1 MEFLGTKYCQLLFCL
16 ALLAFIGLSCTLKA
30 KYHKISLKYVQFP
43 VFDRSHFFLKKKERS
58 GQLKY
63 IQRKEVERNFGKN
76 DGFPTFSNPQS
87 LLKIHYLYIKCIV
100 EMEYESENSY
110 YLYSFCG

>member
-1 MEFLGTKYCQLLFCL
+1 MFSSLFLREPFC
-16 ALLAFIGLSCTLKA
+16 CEE
-30 KYHKISLKYVQFP
+30 
-43 VFDRSHFFLKKKERS
+43 KKERS

-63 IQRKEVERNFGKN
+63 IQRKKVERIYGKS

-100 EMEYESENSY
+100 KMEYESESSY
-110 YLYSFCG
+110 ACNHFVAKLLAPLY